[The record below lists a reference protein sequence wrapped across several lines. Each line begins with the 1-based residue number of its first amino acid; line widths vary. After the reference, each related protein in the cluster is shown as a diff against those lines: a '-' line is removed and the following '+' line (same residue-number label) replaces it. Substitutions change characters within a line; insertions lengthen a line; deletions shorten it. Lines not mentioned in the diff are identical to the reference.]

1 MKYRLGELIESISK
15 TYDLKNKESVTFVN
29 TGDVF
34 DGSISGNETK
44 IKDLPGQAKK
54 SIELNDILF
63 SEIRPKNKRFAL
75 VTGIDP
81 KNYVVSTKLMV
92 LRNKNNLVLDTNY
105 LYFYLTSPLMLAY
118 FQSEAESRSGTFPQ
132 ITFRENVANI
142 KIDLPP
148 LIEQRKIVQRLSV
161 INDKV
166 KLNNQINDNLDVK
179 NTFLTALFLLPE
191 MSI

>member
-1 MKYRLGELIESISK
+1 MKYRLGELIESVSK
-15 TYDLKNKESVTFVN
+15 TYDLKNKKSVTFVK

-81 KNYVVSTKLMV
+81 KN
-92 LRNKNNLVLDTNY
+92 
-105 LYFYLTSPLMLAY
+105 
-118 FQSEAESRSGTFPQ
+118 
-132 ITFRENVANI
+132 
-142 KIDLPP
+142 
-148 LIEQRKIVQRLSV
+148 
-161 INDKV
+161 
-166 KLNNQINDNLDVK
+166 
-179 NTFLTALFLLPE
+179 
-191 MSI
+191 